1 MAAGPPRRTLVHCR
15 NSWPEG
21 VRHNGLVS
29 TEQGSQPDAEPVAPP
44 QRRVVLLACVAVVA
58 LAIDIVSKIVV
69 VSTLED
75 HAPVRILGGIVY
87 LQLIRNP
94 GAAFSMATG
103 LTWVFALV
111 AIAVAGAVIWF
122 AGRLRS
128 AGWAVGLG
136 LVLAGAVGN
145 LIDRIFR
152 APGPLQG
159 HVVDFISVFGP
170 NAEYFPVF
178 NIADSCITIGG
189 VLIVLLSLL
198 GIDYDGTRRG
208 RK

>member
-1 MAAGPPRRTLVHCR
+1 M
-15 NSWPEG
+15 
-21 VRHNGLVS
+21 S